1 MSQSFNVS
9 PSGLPQGTAPGEA
22 MMMMQYDANKKSA
35 LVAYVLWFFL
45 GWLGIHR
52 FYLGQTMSGVVMLL
66 ITALSWVLSLIFIG
80 HLGFLLV
87 GIWLFVDIF
96 LIPGMTRRYNNGL
109 IASLRGG
116 RA

>member
-1 MSQSFNVS
+1 MSQFFNVS
-9 PSGLPQGTAPGEA
+9 PSGLPQGAAPGEA

-52 FYLGQTMSGVVMLL
+52 FYLGRTMSGVVMLL
-66 ITALSWVLSLIFIG
+66 ITALSWALSLIFIG

-96 LIPGMTRRYNNGL
+96 LIPGMTRRYNNDL
-109 IASLRGG
+109 IASLLR
-116 RA
+116 R